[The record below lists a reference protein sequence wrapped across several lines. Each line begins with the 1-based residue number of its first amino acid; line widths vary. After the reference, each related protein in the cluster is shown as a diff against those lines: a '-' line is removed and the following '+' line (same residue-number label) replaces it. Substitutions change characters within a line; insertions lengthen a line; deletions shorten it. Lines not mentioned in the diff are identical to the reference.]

1 MKNSALQTTQLLID
15 DPGEAQYNMDR
26 DAQLLEL
33 CNPVIR
39 FYSWK
44 EKSFSLGYFQSV
56 VEVRK
61 CLPRDDKLCPI
72 VKRITGGG
80 VVKHGDDLTF
90 SVILPDPVQW
100 GFGDVRRSYYIIND
114 MIAAVIM
121 ELDEKKEID
130 FYQDDFKPIF
140 GERKK
145 YFCFDKPTR
154 FDLMYKGEK
163 IGGGAQRRPKGKFLH
178 QGSLKI
184 HMKEPIKNQFF
195 QLFYQKFLS
204 FVATV

>member
-1 MKNSALQTTQLLID
+1 MKNSALQAIQLLID
-15 DPGEAQYNMDR
+15 DPGEAQDNMDR
-26 DAQLLEL
+26 DEQLLL
-33 CNPVIR
+33 QCDPVIR

-44 EKSFSLGYFQSV
+44 EKSFSIGYFQSI

-61 CLPRDDKLCPI
+61 CLPRDEKLCPI

-80 VVKHGDDLTF
+80 AVKHGNDLTF
-90 SVILPDPVQW
+90 SIVLPDPAQR
-100 GFGDVRRSYYIIND
+100 GFGDVRQSYYIIND
-114 MIAAVIM
+114 MIASVIK
-121 ELDEKKEID
+121 ELDEKKEIE

-140 GERKK
+140 GERKN

-154 FDLMYKGEK
+154 FDLMYQGQK

-184 HMKEPIKNQFF
+184 HMKMGIKLQFI
-195 QLFYQKFLS
+195 QLFHQKFISLTAE
-204 FVATV
+204 V